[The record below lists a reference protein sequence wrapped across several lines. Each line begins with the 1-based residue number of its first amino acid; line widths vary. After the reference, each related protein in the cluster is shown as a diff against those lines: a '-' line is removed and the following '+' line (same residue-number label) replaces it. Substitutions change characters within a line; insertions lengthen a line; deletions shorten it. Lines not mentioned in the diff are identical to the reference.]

1 MERNDKMY
9 CMVNY
14 NDDFETAIYYK
25 ENDKSYTVNIRFNK
39 DTIAIYGI
47 DIEGL
52 EKLINKLKKDL
63 ERHVETLYSPAK
75 DETPF

>member
-1 MERNDKMY
+1 MY

-14 NDDFETAIYYK
+14 DDNFETAIYYI
-25 ENDKSYTVNIRFNK
+25 ENEKSYTVNIRFNK
-39 DTIAIYGI
+39 DTIAIYEI

-52 EKLINKLKKDL
+52 EKLINKLNSDL
-63 ERHVETLYSPAK
+63 KRHIEKLYPPA